1 MPINWITA
9 YQIPGYTGS
18 GHFIQGGN
26 PANASANIASGNTL
40 TWTHSSAV
48 PKDVFSVSDDDDYLN
63 DAVGLLAGNATISSS
78 GSSQGVKNEPGSS
91 PAGGAV
97 TPGDQ
102 VVATADIFNSNTAGL
117 TRLGGPAHLGFGDS
131 NIAAGGHFIV
141 EGSDGSKLI
150 MVFGYTSNG
159 TFFMP
164 VGADLVDGVTY
175 TMYHPNDPNAP
186 AGPYAGGVT
195 SGGVFSEGTV
205 RYDDLIPCFT
215 EGTRIATM
223 SGEVAIE
230 DIQVG
235 DMIITRDGGLQPVRW
250 IGSTTVPAR
259 GKHAPVVFAPGAIG
273 NCRQL
278 EVSPQ
283 HRILQNNTRAQLYF
297 DESEVLLPAHT
308 MVNSD
313 TIYRR
318 EGGTVRYFHLLFDQH
333 EIVLSEGVWTES
345 FFLGDGIIN
354 GMAEAQRAEI
364 LSLFP
369 ELAEDVNTFG
379 ETARRALKPYEA
391 SLFLHQA

>member
-1 MPINWITA
+1 MPSYWVTG
-9 YQIPGYTGS
+9 YRIPGFTSSSLFSNGPAAANNPSGYTLSWTHGSNIPKDVFEITDDDAFLNDFSGLSGATTIADTGNPVGNTAEPGGAQVVTSDHFGVSQNNLATLGGPTGLAAQSPDTNIKSS
-18 GHFIQGGN
+18 GHFI
-26 PANASANIASGNTL
+26 
-40 TWTHSSAV
+40 AV
-48 PKDVFSVSDDDDYLN
+48 
-63 DAVGLLAGNATISSS
+63 
-78 GSSQGVKNEPGSS
+78 
-91 PAGGAV
+91 
-97 TPGDQ
+97 
-102 VVATADIFNSNTAGL
+102 
-117 TRLGGPAHLGFGDS
+117 
-131 NIAAGGHFIV
+131 
-141 EGSDGSKLI
+141 GSDGTKIVVSFSGVAGSGVSFL
-150 MVFGYTSNG
+150 
-159 TFFMP
+159 P
-164 VGADLVDGVTY
+164 LGADFVDGVTY
-175 TMYHPNDPNAP
+175 TLHHPADPAIPPGPNA
-186 AGPYAGGVT
+186 GGII
-195 SGGVFSEGTV
+195 SGGVFAEGTV

-235 DMIITRDGGLQPVRW
+235 DMVITRDGGLQPVRW

-273 NCRQL
+273 NSRQL

-369 ELAEDVNTFG
+369 ELAEDLNTFG

>member
-1 MPINWITA
+1 MPVNWITA

-18 GHFIQGGN
+18 GPFILGGN
-26 PANASANIASGNTL
+26 PINGGLNQASGHTL
-40 TWTHSSAV
+40 TWTHSSSV
-48 PKDVFSVSDDDDYLN
+48 PRDIFSVTDDDDYLN
-63 DAVGLLAGNATISSS
+63 DPQGLAGTNQTISSS
-78 GSSQGVKNEPGSS
+78 GANIVLKGEPGGNQLFSS
-91 PAGGAV
+91 PDLFGASAAGMTG
-97 TPGDQ
+97 
-102 VVATADIFNSNTAGL
+102 F
-117 TRLGGPAHLGFGDS
+117 GGPAGLAGFGNS
-131 NIAAGGHFIV
+131 TIASGAHYIA
-141 EGSDGSKLI
+141 EGSDGSKII
-150 MVFGYTSNG
+150 MVLGYVSNG
-159 TFFMP
+159 SLGSFFMP

-186 AGPYAGGVT
+186 TGPYAGGAT
-195 SGGVFSEGTV
+195 SGSVFSEGTV
-205 RYDDLIPCFT
+205 RYDQLIPCFT

-235 DMIITRDGGLQPVRW
+235 DMVITRDGGLQPVRW

-273 NCRQL
+273 NSRQL

-297 DESEVLLPAHT
+297 DETEVLLPAHT

>member
-1 MPINWITA
+1 MSWTHGPNVTKDIFEITDDD
-9 YQIPGYTGS
+9 PFLNDFS
-18 GHFIQGGN
+18 GIQG
-26 PANASANIASGNTL
+26 PSTIADTGTP
-40 TWTHSSAV
+40 TGGTA
-48 PKDVFSVSDDDDYLN
+48 
-63 DAVGLLAGNATISSS
+63 
-78 GSSQGVKNEPGSS
+78 EPG
-91 PAGGAV
+91 GA
-97 TPGDQ
+97 Q
-102 VVATADIFNSNTAGL
+102 VVTSDYFGVAEANL
-117 TRLGGPAHLGFGDS
+117 LPLGGPTGLAAQSPNTNIESSGHL
-131 NIAAGGHFIV
+131 IAV
-141 EGSDGSKLI
+141 GSDGTKIVVSLSG
-150 MVFGYTSNG
+150 VGGGGVSLL
-159 TFFMP
+159 P
-164 VGADLVDGVTY
+164 LGADFVDGVTY
-175 TMYHPNDPNAP
+175 TLHHPADPAIPPGPNA
-186 AGPYAGGVT
+186 GGII
-195 SGGVFSEGTV
+195 SGGVFAEGTV

-235 DMIITRDGGLQPVRW
+235 DMVITRDGGLQPVRW

-273 NCRQL
+273 NSRQL

-297 DESEVLLPAHT
+297 DETEVLLPAHT